1 MNRPYLL
8 LLSALVLSGYA
19 VPPTTTQQLQAPDS
33 ISPSGAQVSEDAA
46 ELLKRVERSMK
57 RYGRDVSE
65 IPLVVE
71 SRVSKFDANGKEERS
86 TSSSHSMQFVKR
98 SYGEDVVRREL
109 RLHKPGLHRVSRD
122 ETNADSATALL
133 ALAFDN
139 GRADSYKYELITHVI
154 SNRLEVKF
162 NNSSPCA
169 AFDPSDEQHERRWC
183 GETHLLLDS
192 VTLDPISASFEAG
205 GFPGTF
211 GNIRYHSFK
220 FTEEFQKLSI
230 KGSSVP
236 FLLPA
241 RMVVTYESDKG
252 RMVTES
258 KYSVKP

>member
-1 MNRPYLL
+1 MDRPFL
-8 LLSALVLSGYA
+8 LLSALVLASHA
-19 VPPTTTQQLQAPDS
+19 VPRPTATQQVQAPDA
-33 ISPSGAQVSEDAA
+33 ISPSGAQMSEDAA

-109 RLHKPGLHRVSRD
+109 RLHKPGLHRVSGD
-122 ETNADSATALL
+122 ETNADSATAVL

-139 GRADSYKYELITHVI
+139 GRAPGSYDYELITHVI
-154 SNRLEVKF
+154 SKRLEVKL

-169 AFDPSDEQHERRWC
+169 AFDPTDEQHERRWC

-192 VTLDPISASFEAG
+192 ATLDPISASFEAG
-205 GFPGTF
+205 GFPRTF

-220 FTEEFQKLSI
+220 FTEDFRN
-230 KGSSVP
+230 
-236 FLLPA
+236 F
-241 RMVVTYESDKG
+241 R
-252 RMVTES
+252 
-258 KYSVKP
+258 